1 MNIQAGE
8 KDSQSDER
16 LSRMK
21 IYGGANA
28 GCSAINAGCTAG
40 VSVGIEGNES
50 ISHERKN
57 HLITVYY
64 KPNI

>member
-1 MNIQAGE
+1 
-8 KDSQSDER
+8 
-16 LSRMK
+16 MK